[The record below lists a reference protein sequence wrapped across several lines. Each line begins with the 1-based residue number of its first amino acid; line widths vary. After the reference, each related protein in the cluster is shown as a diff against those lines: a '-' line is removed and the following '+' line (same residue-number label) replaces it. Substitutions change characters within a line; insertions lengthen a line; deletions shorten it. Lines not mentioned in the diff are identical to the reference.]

1 VSKKLKI
8 LVIRFSSIGDIILT
22 TPILRCLKSQLNCDI
37 DFLTNRKYQNLLQSN
52 PNIHDI
58 YLLKDKSNDTITF
71 LKDIEYDIII
81 DLQNNFRSF
90 KIRLGLKIKSF
101 VVSKENIKRYILI
114 YFGVNLLNNHIVDRY
129 FKTVESLKVYNDNKG
144 IDYTLSNVSKI
155 KLETDKDY
163 ISWCIGG
170 TYEAKKLSVKQI
182 SNVINKLSI
191 DVVLIGGS
199 DEKKM
204 AAEIIK
210 NTMSKK
216 VHSFCGEI
224 SIEESAFLIK
234 KSRLFLTN
242 DTGMMHIASAF
253 DSPIISFWGCT
264 KPSLGFSA
272 YMPNKNSENII
283 IELSKKPCSKH
294 GQYCRFQ
301 SKGCIKDIDHT
312 TIYKAI
318 TRLIK

>member
-1 VSKKLKI
+1 MSKKLKI

-22 TPILRCLKSQLNCDI
+22 TPILRSLKSQLNCDI

-182 SNVINKLSI
+182 SNVINKLST

-204 AAEIIK
+204 AAEVIK

>member
-1 VSKKLKI
+1 MSKKLKI
-8 LVIRFSSIGDIILT
+8 LVIRFSSIGDIVLT

-37 DFLTNRKYQNLLQSN
+37 DFLSNGKYQNLLLSN
-52 PNIHDI
+52 PNIRDI
-58 YLLKDKSNDTITF
+58 YSLKDKSNDTINF
-71 LKDIEYDIII
+71 LKDKEYDVII
-81 DLQNNFRSF
+81 DLQNNFRSL
-90 KIRLGLKIKSF
+90 KIRLGLKVKSF
-101 VVSKENIKRYILI
+101 VVTKENIKRYILI

-129 FKTVESLKVYNDNKG
+129 FKTVDNLKVYNDNQG
-144 IDYTLSNVSKI
+144 IDYALSNLP
-155 KLETDKDY
+155 KLKFESDKDY

-170 TYEAKKLSVKQI
+170 THEAKKLSVNQI
-182 SNVINKLSI
+182 SNVINKLNT
-191 DVVLIGGS
+191 DVVLIGGA

-253 DSPIISFWGCT
+253 DIPIISFWGCT
-264 KPSLGFSA
+264 KPSLGFS
-272 YMPNKNSENII
+272 
-283 IELSKKPCSKH
+283 
-294 GQYCRFQ
+294 R
-301 SKGCIKDIDHT
+301 
-312 TIYKAI
+312 IYAK
-318 TRLIK
+318 

>member
-1 VSKKLKI
+1 MSKKLKI

-37 DFLTNRKYQNLLQSN
+37 DFLTNRKYQSLLVSN
-52 PNIHDI
+52 PNIRDI
-58 YLLKDKSNDTITF
+58 YLLKYKSNETINF
-71 LKDIEYDIII
+71 LKDKEYDIII
-81 DLQNNFRSF
+81 DLQNNLRSL

-101 VVSKENIKRYILI
+101 VITKENIKRYILI
-114 YFGVNLLNNHIVDRY
+114 YFGLNLLNNHIVDRY
-129 FKTVESLKVYNDNKG
+129 FKTVENLKVYNDNRG
-144 IDYTLSNVSKI
+144 IDYALRNVPNP
-155 KLETDKDY
+155 KLEIDKDY

-170 TYEAKKLSVKQI
+170 THEAKKLSVKQI
-182 SNVINKLSI
+182 SNVINKLNI
-191 DVVLIGGS
+191 DVVLIGGT
-199 DEKKM
+199 DEKNI
-204 AAEIIK
+204 AAEIIM

-224 SIEESAFLIK
+224 SIEESAYLIK

-253 DSPIISFWGCT
+253 DNPIISFWGCT
-264 KPSLGFSA
+264 KPSLSFSA

-283 IELSKKPCSKH
+283 IELSKRPCSKH
-294 GQYCRFQ
+294 GKYCRFQ
-301 SKGCIKDIDHT
+301 SKGCIKEIDYI
-312 TIYKAI
+312 TIYKTI

>member
-1 VSKKLKI
+1 MSKKLKI

-22 TPILRCLKSQLNCDI
+22 TPILRCLKSHLNCDI
-37 DFLTNRKYQNLLQSN
+37 DFLTNRKYQNLLLSN
-52 PNIHDI
+52 PNIRDI
-58 YLLKDKSNDTITF
+58 YSLKDKSNDTINF
-71 LKDIEYDIII
+71 LKDKEYDVII
-81 DLQNNFRSF
+81 DLQNNFRSL

-101 VVSKENIKRYILI
+101 VVTKENIKRYILI
-114 YFGVNLLNNHIVDRY
+114 YFGINLLNNHIVDRY
-129 FKTVESLKVYNDNKG
+129 FKTVENLKVYNDNRG
-144 IDYTLSNVSKI
+144 IDYALSNVPDLKF
-155 KLETDKDY
+155 ETDKDY

-170 TYEAKKLSVKQI
+170 THEAKKLSIKQI
-182 SNVINKLSI
+182 SNVINKLNT
-191 DVVLIGGS
+191 DVVLIGGA

-204 AAEIIK
+204 AAEIIN

-234 KSRLFLTN
+234 ESRLFLTN

-272 YMPNKNSENII
+272 YMPNKKSENII
-283 IELSKKPCSKH
+283 MELSKRPCSKH
-294 GQYCRFQ
+294 GKYCRFQ
-301 SKGCIKDIDHT
+301 SKGCIKDIDYT
-312 TIYKAI
+312 TIYKTI

>member
-191 DVVLIGGS
+191 DVVLIGGA

-210 NTMSKK
+210 NTVSKK

>member
-1 VSKKLKI
+1 
-8 LVIRFSSIGDIILT
+8 
-22 TPILRCLKSQLNCDI
+22 
-37 DFLTNRKYQNLLQSN
+37 
-52 PNIHDI
+52 
-58 YLLKDKSNDTITF
+58 LLKDKSNETINF
-71 LKDIEYDIII
+71 LKDKEYDIII
-81 DLQNNFRSF
+81 DLQNNLRSL

-101 VVSKENIKRYILI
+101 VVTKENIKRYILI

-129 FKTVESLKVYNDNKG
+129 FKTVENLKVYNDNRG
-144 IDYTLSNVSKI
+144 IDYAISNVPNPKF
-155 KLETDKDY
+155 ETDKDY

-170 TYEAKKLSVKQI
+170 THEAKKLSVKQI
-182 SNVINKLSI
+182 SNVINKLNI
-191 DVVLIGGS
+191 DVVLIGGA

-224 SIEESAFLIK
+224 SIQESAFLIK

-283 IELSKKPCSKH
+283 IELSKRPCSKH
-294 GQYCRFQ
+294 GKYCRFQ
-301 SKGCIKDIDHT
+301 SKGCIKEIDHT
-312 TIYKAI
+312 TIYKTI

>member
-1 VSKKLKI
+1 MSKKLKI

-37 DFLTNRKYQNLLQSN
+37 DFLTNRKYQNLLLSN
-52 PNIHDI
+52 PNIREI
-58 YLLKDKSNDTITF
+58 YSLKDKSNDTINF
-71 LKDIEYDIII
+71 LKDKEYDVII
-81 DLQNNFRSF
+81 DLQNNFRSL

-101 VVSKENIKRYILI
+101 VVKKENIKRYILI

-129 FKTVESLKVYNDNKG
+129 FNTIENLKVYNDNQG
-144 IDYTLSNVSKI
+144 IDYALSNLPNLKF
-155 KLETDKDY
+155 ETNKDY

-170 TYEAKKLSVKQI
+170 THEAKKLSIKQI
-182 SNVINKLSI
+182 SNVINKLNT
-191 DVVLIGGS
+191 DVVLIGGA

-204 AAEIIK
+204 AAEIIN

-283 IELSKKPCSKH
+283 MELSKRPCSKH
-294 GQYCRFQ
+294 GKYCRFQ
-301 SKGCIKDIDHT
+301 SKGCIKGIDHT
-312 TIYKAI
+312 TIYKTI

>member
-1 VSKKLKI
+1 MSKKLKI

-22 TPILRCLKSQLNCDI
+22 TPILRCLNSQLNCDI
-37 DFLTNRKYQNLLQSN
+37 DFLTNRKYQNLLILN
-52 PNIHDI
+52 PNIRNIHV
-58 YLLKDKSNDTITF
+58 LKDKSHDTINF
-71 LKDIEYDIII
+71 LKDKEYDMII
-81 DLQNNFRSF
+81 DLQNNLRSL

-101 VVSKENIKRYILI
+101 VVTKENIKRYILI

-129 FKTVESLKVYNDNKG
+129 FKTVDNLKVYNDNKG
-144 IDYTLSNVSKI
+144 IDYALSNLPNLKFDS
-155 KLETDKDY
+155 DKNY

-170 TYEAKKLSVKQI
+170 AHEAKKLSVKQI
-182 SNVINKLSI
+182 SNVINKLNI
-191 DVVLIGGS
+191 EVVLIGGV

-204 AAEIIK
+204 ATEIIK

-253 DSPIISFWGCT
+253 NSPIISFWGCT
-264 KPSLGFSA
+264 KPSLGFSP

-283 IELSKKPCSKH
+283 IEISKRPCSKH
-294 GQYCRFQ
+294 GKYCRFQ
-301 SKGCIKDIDHT
+301 SKGCIKEIDHE
-312 TIYKAI
+312 TIYKTVI
-318 TRLIK
+318 RLIK

>member
-1 VSKKLKI
+1 MSKKLKI

-22 TPILRCLKSQLNCDI
+22 TPILRSLKSQLNCDI

-170 TYEAKKLSVKQI
+170 TYEAKKLSVYLSTEKQ
-182 SNVINKLSI
+182 
-191 DVVLIGGS
+191 
-199 DEKKM
+199 
-204 AAEIIK
+204 
-210 NTMSKK
+210 
-216 VHSFCGEI
+216 
-224 SIEESAFLIK
+224 
-234 KSRLFLTN
+234 
-242 DTGMMHIASAF
+242 
-253 DSPIISFWGCT
+253 
-264 KPSLGFSA
+264 LGRKC
-272 YMPNKNSENII
+272 Y
-283 IELSKKPCSKH
+283 
-294 GQYCRFQ
+294 
-301 SKGCIKDIDHT
+301 
-312 TIYKAI
+312 
-318 TRLIK
+318 